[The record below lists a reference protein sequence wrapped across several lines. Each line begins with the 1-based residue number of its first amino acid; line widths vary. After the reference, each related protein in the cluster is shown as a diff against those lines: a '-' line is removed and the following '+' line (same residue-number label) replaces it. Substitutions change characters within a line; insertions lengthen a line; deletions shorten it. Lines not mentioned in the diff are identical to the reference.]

1 MGAAC
6 GTPFA
11 ETAKGV
17 PLSTMFGALVSR
29 VLITQ
34 DTSRCAGSRC
44 CALAEAER
52 EHAATKEALDAEQA
66 AHTETT
72 EAVAAAKAAH
82 SEAVA
87 AAEVAQATA
96 TGEHEAAAAAH
107 ELGSHAQSSE

>member
-72 EAVAAAKAAH
+72 EAVAAA
-82 SEAVA
+82 
-87 AAEVAQATA
+87 EVAQAAA
-96 TGEHEAAAAAH
+96 TGEHEVAAAAH